1 MWYDIDKKY
10 VLRNIYLIFYYFKFG
25 VDNSY
30 FLGFEI
36 FCLYVNEYV

>member
-1 MWYDIDKKY
+1 MCYDIYKKY
-10 VLRNIYLIFYYFKFG
+10 VLRNMYLIFYYFNFG

-36 FCLYVNEYV
+36 FCVYVIE